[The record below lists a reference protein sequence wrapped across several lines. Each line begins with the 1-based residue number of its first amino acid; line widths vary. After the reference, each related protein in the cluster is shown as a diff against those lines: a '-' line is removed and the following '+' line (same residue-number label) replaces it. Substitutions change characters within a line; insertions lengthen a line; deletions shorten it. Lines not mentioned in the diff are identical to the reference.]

1 MVNTKWIDAHLGL
14 ILRAS
19 RSRSQSLPPQ
29 HVCWA
34 RLGAR
39 NAFKMWID
47 AHIGVILMIVT
58 FRRWHPKM
66 KGALLRCGS
75 TACTPSLR
83 PARLMRE
90 FIDYKTSLITD

>member
-47 AHIGVILMIVT
+47 AHIGVSLMVVT
-58 FRRWHPKM
+58 FRRWRLKM
-66 KGALLRCGS
+66 KGALSRSGSLVKNIDSKLTPPAFLCGVG
-75 TACTPSLR
+75 
-83 PARLMRE
+83 MR
-90 FIDYKTSLITD
+90 SPLG